1 VVAAAE
7 GHFRDPRV
15 GRDVLIGL
23 VCGVAIALVAIAKAT
38 AIPAPGFPAPYP
50 RYGFGEMALGDASV
64 AFWGSLLESVGALG
78 ASLFTI
84 LGIVVL
90 RLVLRRR
97 WLALAVV
104 GFVLSL
110 TATYDMNLGL
120 PWSVAFPLASGALLT
135 VVAVRFG
142 LLALVVA
149 RFTWGLL
156 EFMPMTLDV
165 SHWSAAASN
174 WTLALLVGLTAF
186 GFYASRAG
194 QPLFGSILGEER

>member
-1 VVAAAE
+1 
-7 GHFRDPRV
+7 
-15 GRDVLIGL
+15 
-23 VCGVAIALVAIAKAT
+23 
-38 AIPAPGFPAPYP
+38 
-50 RYGFGEMALGDASV
+50 
-64 AFWGSLLESVGALG
+64 
-78 ASLFTI
+78 
-84 LGIVVL
+84 
-90 RLVLRRR
+90 
-97 WLALAVV
+97 
-104 GFVLSL
+104 
-110 TATYDMNLGL
+110 MNLGL